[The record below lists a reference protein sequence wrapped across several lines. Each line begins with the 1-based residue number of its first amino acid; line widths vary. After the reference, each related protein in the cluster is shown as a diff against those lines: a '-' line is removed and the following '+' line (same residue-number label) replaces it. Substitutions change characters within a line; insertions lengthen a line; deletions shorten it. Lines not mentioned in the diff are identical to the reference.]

1 MRQCTLTNVE
11 NIKTQ
16 QTKNTQDKK
25 QKKTQQDTR
34 QCLTQCKHLTQQN
47 PKQARES

>member
-1 MRQCTLTNVE
+1 MRLCTLTNVE

-25 QKKTQQDTR
+25 QKKTQQDT
-34 QCLTQCKHLTQQN
+34 TQCKHLTQQN